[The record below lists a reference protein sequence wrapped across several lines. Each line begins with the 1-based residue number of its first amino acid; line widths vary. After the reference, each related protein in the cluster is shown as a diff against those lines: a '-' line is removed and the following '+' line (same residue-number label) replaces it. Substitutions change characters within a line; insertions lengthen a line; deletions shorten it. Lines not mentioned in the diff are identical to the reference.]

1 MEILPP
7 SQSKV
12 YNTQANVTVSVCM
25 VAYNHA
31 DFIGKAIE
39 SVIDQETDFV
49 VNLVIGEDCSND
61 STRVEIEKYLERYP
75 SRIQM
80 ITSAINVGAQN
91 NFVRTFHACT
101 GRYVALLEGD
111 DFWIDKQKL
120 QKQVDFLDSHPEYA
134 VCAHNLLV
142 VDDKGNSE
150 GTLVHNGPRTDS
162 YNLLEMAGG
171 NMLATASCLY
181 RNSFTAGPNPSGFP
195 EWFQTV
201 KIGDYCLHMLAA
213 RHGMVKYF
221 PDVMGVYRVHGGGAW
236 SQETQ
241 FSQTIMLFEALHQL
255 RQEFT
260 DEIEKKLML
269 QQFQYLKII
278 TDSDPTKFDAFL
290 QSHKKQIISLISD
303 DYPRTINFL
312 LQSQNSLNSAEYKW
326 GKKLMQPIR
335 KLVDVYRSFK

>member
-1 MEILPP
+1 MKKNSIDM
-7 SQSKV
+7 
-12 YNTQANVTVSVCM
+12 NTSVPKVSVFM
-25 VAYNHA
+25 MAYNQA
-31 DFIGKAIE
+31 SFIKQALD
-39 SVIDQETDFV
+39 SVLAQETDFSV
-49 VNLVIGEDCSND
+49 EIIVGEDCSTD
-61 STRVEIEKYLERYP
+61 GTRDIVIDYVRQYPGRMHALLHESNIGASLNQMAVLE
-75 SRIQM
+75 
-80 ITSAINVGAQN
+80 
-91 NFVRTFHACT
+91 HCT
-101 GRYVALLEGD
+101 GEYIAILEGD
-111 DFWIDKQKL
+111 DFWLDNCKL
-120 QKQVDFLDSHPEYA
+120 KKQVDFLDSNLDYA
-134 VCAHNLLV
+134 ICAHNLLI
-142 VDDKGNSE
+142 VDYEGNSE
-150 GTLVHNGPRTDS
+150 GKLIHIGPRMDS
-162 YNLLEMAGG
+162 YDILELSDGNLLAM
-171 NMLATASCLY
+171 ASCMY
-181 RNSFTAGPNPSGFP
+181 RNNFTAGQNPTGYPS
-195 EWFQTV
+195 WLHKV

-213 RHGMVKYF
+213 RHGMIKYF